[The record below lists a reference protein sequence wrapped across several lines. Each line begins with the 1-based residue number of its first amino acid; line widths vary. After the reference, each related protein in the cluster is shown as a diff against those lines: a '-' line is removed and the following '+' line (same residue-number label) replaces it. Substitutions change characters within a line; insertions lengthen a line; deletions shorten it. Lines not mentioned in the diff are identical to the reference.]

1 MDIYGCNIFK
11 EVNGNMNMNIF
22 EKLINKESN
31 KSIDTNIDIFIF
43 KTHFTP
49 NNLKNQYSWKKYIKY
64 KYYILKNFLLANDDI
79 YSSKTKTLDFF
90 SQIQRKMMA
99 LYKFKQICLFKT
111 TKYLNEQMDLNFT
124 PLDEVSS
131 NKISF
136 LHINKKV
143 QFSIFDLIRI
153 INTALSNE
161 SYFFLE
167 PQTIKNPWN
176 NQPFSISNLYNIF
189 FYIKQSTIYMPI
201 LFSRF
206 FESNFNINH
215 FQQYNQLIVK
225 NYIFNNSHMLNN
237 DSKLS
242 YIHAL
247 IDYYN
252 THKKSQINVDTDFPS
267 NRLIEVMSKFIKN
280 YLLAIYSHEAD
291 LRTKNK
297 IILLKKLQEFK
308 NNNPLFG
315 RKIISRH
322 IRQLY
327 YISRLINEEKQIFFI
342 PPDVY
347 IPPPQLIS
355 LKHKSFYIDYKEMG
369 NTYSIFPLFDNNYY
383 KPKLKQNQK
392 LTSTN
397 ILHLLKDYKFTNH
410 QLQIIKEKY
419 YPIVQEQFPFH
430 TNIST
435 PLPDTTNCIENSS
448 IERDIVDIRDDEDDN
463 RDDRV
468 DDNRDDRVDDNRDD
482 RVDDNRDDRVD
493 DNRDDRR

>member
-1 MDIYGCNIFK
+1 MDIYGCKIFK
-11 EVNGNMNMNIF
+11 EVNGNMNMNMNIF

-31 KSIDTNIDIFIF
+31 KSDTDTDTDIFIF

-64 KYYILKNFLLANDDI
+64 KYYILKNFLLANIGI
-79 YSSKTKTLDFF
+79 YATKTKTKILHFF

-111 TKYLNEQMDLNFT
+111 TKYLNEQIDLNFT
-124 PLDEVSS
+124 PLVEISS
-131 NKISF
+131 NKIEF
-136 LHINKKV
+136 LHSNKKV

-176 NQPFSISNLYNIF
+176 NQPLSISNLYNIF

-215 FQQYNQLIVK
+215 FQQYNQLIIK
-225 NYIFNNSHMLNN
+225 NYIFNNSHMLNH

-369 NTYSIFPLFDNNYY
+369 NTYSIFPLFDNHNYKL

-435 PLPDTTNCIENSS
+435 PPPDTTNCIENSS
-448 IERDIVDIRDDEDDN
+448 IERDIVDIRDDEDHN
-463 RDDRV
+463 RDDRS
-468 DDNRDDRVDDNRDD
+468 R
-482 RVDDNRDDRVD
+482 
-493 DNRDDRR
+493 